1 MISATTETIP
11 GYNVVEVLGIA
22 RGNVVR
28 ARAIGK
34 DIMANLRSVVGGEI
48 HEYTQL
54 VAQSREHSV
63 DRMQENAAEMGANA
77 VIGVR
82 FTTSVMMNGSA
93 ELLAYGT
100 AVKIELVS

>member
-1 MISATTETIP
+1 MIVSTTETIP
-11 GYNVVEVLGIA
+11 EHDIVEVMGIA

-34 DIMANLRSVVGGEI
+34 DIMAGLRSVVGGEI

-63 DRMQENAAEMGANA
+63 DRMKENAAAMGANA
-77 VIGVR
+77 VVAVR
-82 FTTSVMMNGSA
+82 FTTSVMMSGSA

-100 AVKIELVS
+100 AVKVVPKS

>member
-100 AVKIELVS
+100 AVKIEPVS

>member
-1 MISATTETIP
+1 MISATTESIP
-11 GYNVVEVLGIA
+11 GHEIVEVFGIA

-54 VAQSREHSV
+54 VAQSREQSI
-63 DRMQENAAEMGANA
+63 DRMQENAAEMGGNA
-77 VIGVR
+77 VVGVR
-82 FTTSVMMNGSA
+82 FTTSVMLNGSA

-100 AVKIELVS
+100 AVRIEPKS